1 MHPNIGWPNPSD
13 AGEHIKCI
21 STCVSQTSPMAAS
34 TNNSTQHVLIKPLI
48 CQREHKMYLNM
59 CLPNPPMPAQ
69 TETPSPQVL
78 TKPIPCHRGPKMN
91 LISFWTIPSHVSEDT
106 KCIPT
111 SEVRN
116 PSHANKHTKC
126 KSTCDDQ
133 TQPMPSSTKNASQH
147 ELTKP
152 QPGHIMHLNMH
163 WPKSSHGWEYTKCIS
178 SLVDQSPTHASKKT
192 KCISTCVDQTPH
204 MQTMTQYVYQHVLA

>member
-1 MHPNIGWPNPSD
+1 MP
-13 AGEHIKCI
+13 
-21 STCVSQTSPMAAS
+21 TRT
-34 TNNSTQHVLIKPLI
+34 
-48 CQREHKMYLNM
+48 KMYLNM
-59 CLPNPPMPAQ
+59 CLPNPSMPAQ

-133 TQPMPSSTKNASQH
+133 TPPMPSRTQNSSQH
-147 ELTKP
+147 ALTQNAPQHVFTELIQRQRHKMSLKTCCP
-152 QPGHIMHLNMH
+152 NP
-163 WPKSSHGWEYTKCIS
+163 SHTSE
-178 SLVDQSPTHASKKT
+178 DT
-192 KCISTCVDQTPH
+192 KCISTWVDQIHPMPARTQNVSLTCVDQW
-204 MQTMTQYVYQHVLA
+204 